1 MICTRLV
8 DLLSV
13 YKIFFIEYTACA
25 ESLKIQESLVLDL
38 KIIMYRNADEIENL
52 KKIKEDSDREAAM
65 VLQQLKTLSES
76 RDSMQRELVE
86 LREVRDAAL
95 EVAEAMDIPQEDGDE
110 SLTLAGRL
118 HRMPGAFE
126 RFVSD
131 ITRQYV
137 GHVVGLV
144 KSYWPTTRL
153 DALGQGAKADCT
165 EDQFREYLAE
175 TSGVADQIVEALSRA
190 ESP

>member
-1 MICTRLV
+1 M
-8 DLLSV
+8 
-13 YKIFFIEYTACA
+13 
-25 ESLKIQESLVLDL
+25 
-38 KIIMYRNADEIENL
+38 
-52 KKIKEDSDREAAM
+52 
-65 VLQQLKTLSES
+65 
-76 RDSMQRELVE
+76 E

-95 EVAEAMDIPQEDGDE
+95 EVTEAMDIPQEDGDE
-110 SLTLAGRL
+110 SLTLARRL
-118 HRMPGAFE
+118 RRVLGAFE

-137 GHVVGLV
+137 GHVLGLV

-153 DALGQGAKADCT
+153 DALGQGAKVDCM
-165 EDQFREYLAE
+165 EDQFREYLVA

>member
-1 MICTRLV
+1 
-8 DLLSV
+8 
-13 YKIFFIEYTACA
+13 
-25 ESLKIQESLVLDL
+25 
-38 KIIMYRNADEIENL
+38 MYCNADEIEKI
-52 KKIKEDSDREAAM
+52 KKIKEDSDREAAT

-76 RDSMQRELVE
+76 RDSMQQELVE
-86 LREVRDAAL
+86 LREIRDAAL
-95 EVAEAMDIPQEDGDE
+95 EVTEAMDIPQEDGDE
-110 SLTLAGRL
+110 SLTLARRL
-118 HRMPGAFE
+118 RRVHEAFE

-131 ITRQYV
+131 ITCQYV
-137 GHVVGLV
+137 GHVLGLV

-175 TSGVADQIVEALSRA
+175 TSGVADQIVEALSRT